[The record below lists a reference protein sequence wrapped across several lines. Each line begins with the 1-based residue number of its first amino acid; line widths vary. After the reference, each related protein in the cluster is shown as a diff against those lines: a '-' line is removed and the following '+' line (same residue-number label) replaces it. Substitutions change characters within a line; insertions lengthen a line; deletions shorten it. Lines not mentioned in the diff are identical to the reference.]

1 MAKKGRRA
9 TNEERLLAVQMFSNG
24 RAQGEIA
31 EILGV
36 SLRSVNGWVA
46 AYRAGGL
53 EAISTKFASGRP
65 TVLSDQEMLKLFT
78 MIHGKDPRLYGLG
91 MALWTRALI
100 RDLVAGSFG
109 HRLSLVT
116 VGRILKK
123 LGMSAQRPLYRAWK
137 QDPERVAAWK
147 QTEYPA
153 IAARAAQEG
162 ASIWFADEASIRTDY
177 HAGTTWAP
185 VGQTP
190 VVTGPAVRHSI
201 KMVSAVSGR
210 GEIKFAVH
218 EGTMN
223 AQRFIEFLQA
233 LLHDIEGKIFL
244 VVDGSSVHKAKVV
257 KEFLATSDRIELFFL
272 PAYSPELNP
281 DEWANKNVKHDRV
294 GRSVPLTRDD
304 LKKIVTEALDR
315 LAASP
320 HIVRGFF
327 ADPKLSYL
335 W

>member
-24 RAQGEIA
+24 RSQKEIA

-36 SLRSVNGWVA
+36 SLRSVSGWVTR
-46 AYRAGGL
+46 YRSGGL

-65 TVLSDQEMLKLFT
+65 TALSDQEMLRLYT
-78 MIHGKDPRLYGLG
+78 MIHGKDPRLHGFG

-100 RDLVAGSFG
+100 RDLIARSFDK
-109 HRLSLVT
+109 RVSLVT

-123 LGMSAQRPLYRAWK
+123 LGMSAQRPLYRSWK
-137 QDPERVAAWK
+137 QDPARVEAWK
-147 QTEYPA
+147 QTDYPA
-153 IAARAAQEG
+153 IAARAAAEH
-162 ASIWFADEASIRTDY
+162 ASIWFADEASVRTDY

-190 VVTGPAVRHSI
+190 VVVGPAVRHSV
-201 KMVSAVSGR
+201 KMVSAVNAHG
-210 GEIKFAVH
+210 GIKFAVH

-223 AQRFIEFLQA
+223 AERFLGFLQD

-244 VVDGSSVHKAKVV
+244 VVDGSSVHKAKIVT
-257 KEFLATSDRIELFFL
+257 EFVASCDRLELFLL
-272 PAYSPELNP
+272 PPYSPELNP
-281 DEWANKNVKHDRV
+281 DEWANKNVKHDRL
-294 GRSVPLTRDD
+294 GRAVPFTRDD
-304 LKKIVTEALDR
+304 LKNIATQALQR
-315 LAASP
+315 LADNP

-327 ADPKLSYL
+327 ADPKLAYIR
-335 W
+335 